1 MSIDKDSEEWLVMR
15 YFREKYTDFP
25 RGKLVKSES
34 PDFILKLSRK
44 RSIGIE
50 LTRLDYM
57 IKDNPDH
64 LPEPLIKLLEKKEA
78 KLLLYRKNLLNEY
91 WLIITIESADLNLII
106 EKTSMNK
113 SAFEKVFLFDLFSG
127 KIEEIQ

>member
-44 RSIGIE
+44 KSIGIE
-50 LTRLDYM
+50 RTRLDY
-57 IKDNPDH
+57 IINNNPD
-64 LPEPLIKLLEKKEA
+64 LWPVYLISLIEKKEEKLRLYKKKLFA
-78 KLLLYRKNLLNEY
+78 KY
-91 WLIITIESADLNLII
+91 WLLMTVEDVNLKDIHKHI
-106 EKTSMNK
+106 RDYN
-113 SAFEKVFLFDLFSG
+113 FLFDDVFLFDLFSG
-127 KIEEIQ
+127 EITEL